1 MPTLSASD
9 YTNFIKA
16 QAASYAYRDG
26 LFPNGIQTSAQPYLN
41 KSVLNAQLLASQAA
55 YVLTTPQ
62 TVVTQLPTTVS
73 AASATTVTGAASTDG
88 GTTVT
93 YTTSVAHGLTAG
105 TVVSV
110 SGLTVTTA
118 FNLSN
123 QVVLSSGLTATQF
136 KVTNSASGTAETTS
150 TTGSINGYVYYTTAA
165 AHGLGV
171 GTVNLSITGLSTA
184 AFNLT
189 YATVALV
196 PSATVFAI
204 ATAAVGTAV
213 TSASGVMTL
222 TTYPNS
228 TTSITGTAR
237 VRPYNGRGYVNNPK
251 ALSTIHNS
259 TSTTLGPG
267 NFQVAGGNPL
277 TSAKSDGV
285 YAPVA
290 HLARVDTKAT
300 GAYATKIAGGTYTN
314 NTNTGVSQG

>member
-55 YVLTTPQ
+55 SIVTPQ
-62 TVVTQLPTTVS
+62 N
-73 AASATTVTGAASTDG
+73 ATIVP
-88 GTTVT
+88 
-93 YTTSVAHGLTAG
+93 
-105 TVVSV
+105 
-110 SGLTVTTA
+110 
-118 FNLSN
+118 
-123 QVVLSSGLTATQF
+123 
-136 KVTNSASGTAETTS
+136 
-150 TTGSINGYVYYTTAA
+150 
-165 AHGLGV
+165 
-171 GTVNLSITGLSTA
+171 VN
-184 AFNLT
+184 
-189 YATVALV
+189 
-196 PSATVFAI
+196 
-204 ATAAVGTAV
+204 
-213 TSASGVMTL
+213 GVMQ
-222 TTYPNS
+222 
-228 TTSITGTAR
+228 R
-237 VRPYNGRGYVNNPK
+237 VRPYNGKGPVNNPK

>member
-9 YTNFIKA
+9 YTAFIKA

-26 LFPNGIQTSAQPYLN
+26 LTPTRIQTSAQPYAIR
-41 KSVLNAQLLASQAA
+41 SILNAQLLASQAA
-55 YVLTTPQ
+55 YVLTAPQ
-62 TVVTQLPTTVS
+62 TIVTGLPTTVS
-73 AASATTVTGAASTDG
+73 AASATTVTGAASTDT

-123 QVVLSSGLTATQF
+123 QVVLTSGLTATQF
-136 KVTNSASGTAETTS
+136 KVTNATTGTAETTS
-150 TTGSINGYVYYTTAA
+150 TTGRINGYVYYTTAA
-165 AHGLGV
+165 AHGLGA
-171 GTVNLSITGLSTA
+171 GTINLSITALSTA
-184 AFNLT
+184 TFNLT
-189 YATVALV
+189 YARVALI
-196 PSATVFAI
+196 PSTTVFAI
-204 ATAAVGTAV
+204 ATTAVGAAV

-228 TTSITGTAR
+228 TTSITGIAR
-237 VRPYNGRGYVNNPK
+237 VRPYNGKGPVNNPK
-251 ALSTIHNS
+251 SLSTIHNS
-259 TSTTLGPG
+259 TSTTQSSGK
-267 NFQVAGGNPL
+267 FQQVGGLPL

-300 GAYATKIAGGTYTN
+300 GAYATKIAGGT
-314 NTNTGVSQG
+314 

>member
-55 YVLTTPQ
+55 YVLTAPKTI
-62 TVVTQLPTTVS
+62 VTQLPTTVS
-73 AASATTVTGAASTDG
+73 AASATTVTGAASTDT

-93 YTTSVAHGLTAG
+93 YTTSVAHGLNAG

-110 SGLTVTTA
+110 SGLTVTPA

-123 QVVLSSGLTATQF
+123 QVVLASGLTATQF
-136 KVTNSASGTAETTS
+136 KVTNTATGTAETTS
-150 TTGSINGYVYYTTAA
+150 TTGRINGYVYYTTAA
-165 AHGLGV
+165 AHGLGA
-171 GTVNLSITGLSTA
+171 GTVNLSITALSTA
-184 AFNLT
+184 TFNLT

-204 ATAAVGTAV
+204 ATTAVGTAV

-228 TTSITGTAR
+228 TTSITGITR
-237 VRPYNGRGYVNNPK
+237 VRPYNGKGPVNNPK
-251 ALSTIHNS
+251 ALSTVHNS
-259 TSTTLGPG
+259 TSTTQSSG
-267 NFQVAGGNPL
+267 NFQVTGGNPL

-300 GAYATKIAGGTYTN
+300 GAYANKIAGGTYTN
-314 NTNTGVSQG
+314 NTRTGINP

>member
-9 YTNFIKA
+9 YTAFIKA
-16 QAASYAYRDG
+16 QAASLAYQ
-26 LFPNGIQTSAQPYLN
+26 NGNIPSRIQTSAQPYAIR
-41 KSVLNAQLLASQAA
+41 SMLNAQLLASQAS
-55 YVLTTPQ
+55 YVLTAPQ
-62 TVVTQLPTTVS
+62 TVVTTLPTTVS

-105 TVVSV
+105 TIVTV

-118 FNLSN
+118 FNLTN
-123 QVVLSSGLTATQF
+123 QTVLASGLTATQF
-136 KVTNSASGTAETTS
+136 KVTNVAAGTAETTS
-150 TTGSINGYVYYTTAA
+150 TTGRINGYVYYTTAA
-165 AHGLGV
+165 AHGFNA
-171 GTVNLSITGLSTA
+171 GTVNISITGLSTS

-196 PSATVFAI
+196 PSSTVFAVSTT
-204 ATAAVGTAV
+204 ATGTAV
-213 TSASGVMTL
+213 TGATGVLTQ

-228 TTSITGTAR
+228 TTSITGITR
-237 VRPYNGRGYVNNPK
+237 VRPHNGKGPVNNPK
-251 ALSTIHNS
+251 SLSTVHTS
-259 TSTTLGPG
+259 TSSTLSSGK
-267 NFQVAGGNPL
+267 FQQVGGLPL
-277 TSAKSDGV
+277 TSPKSDGV

-314 NTNTGVSQG
+314 NTRTGINP